1 MIDKNVCEKQQINY
15 KKTTPSIGQL
25 HVHVSESRHR
35 GKINTFINGLYRSAR
50 QRANSLLIDHYMPNE
65 FNCSIIQDIFPI
77 LDLKFDMIS
86 VMKCVL
92 IV

>member
-25 HVHVSESRHR
+25 HVHVSESRQR

-50 QRANSLLIDHYMPNE
+50 QRANSLLIDHIYAE
-65 FNCSIIQDIFPI
+65 RIQLFNHSRY
-77 LDLKFDMIS
+77 IS
-86 VMKCVL
+86 NFGFE
-92 IV
+92 I